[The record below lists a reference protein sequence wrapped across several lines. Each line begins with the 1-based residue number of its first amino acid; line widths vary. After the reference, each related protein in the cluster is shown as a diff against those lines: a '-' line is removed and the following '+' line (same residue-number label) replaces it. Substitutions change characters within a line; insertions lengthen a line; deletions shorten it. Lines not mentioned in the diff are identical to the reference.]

1 MDTHRRHESGVRREA
16 GQKVEPV
23 PPLEGRAKRAGDP
36 VIPADPG
43 GRLQVLSTEHWSLLT
58 TRSLAYSESFSRVEM
73 FLALLTG
80 AVVALALLA
89 QVDRYHEVFTLA
101 AVLLLSVVLFAGLAT
116 VGRLTTLNQEDL
128 RCVLGMN
135 RLRRAYLDLYP
146 ELEAYFLA
154 GSHDDLQGVMLTMN
168 MDMAPGRW
176 RPADA
181 LHGLQTLPAML
192 GTIVAAVAGV
202 LSGLVASRLGAGG
215 LPAVALACGV
225 FSGCA
230 ALLWLLTRRSFDAL
244 AARLPAR
251 FPSEEPAAR
260 GHPSTR
266 TG

>member
-1 MDTHRRHESGVRREA
+1 MATHAGGEPGRGREA
-16 GQKVEPV
+16 VDHAAPSS
-23 PPLEGRAKRAGDP
+23 PLDGGPSRAGGTA
-36 VIPADPG
+36 IPGDPG

-73 FLALLTG
+73 FLALLMG

-89 QVDRYHEVFTLA
+89 QVDRHHEVFTLA

-128 RCVLGMN
+128 RCVIGMN

-146 ELEAYFLA
+146 ELESYFLT

-192 GTIVAAVAGV
+192 GMIVAVVGGV
-202 LSGLVASRLGAGG
+202 LSGLVATWFGANW
-215 LPAVALACGV
+215 LLAVAFACGV
-225 FSGCA
+225 FTGSA
-230 ALLWLLTRRSFDAL
+230 VLLWLLTRRSFDAL
-244 AARLPAR
+244 AAQLPSR
-251 FPSEEPAAR
+251 FPSAPTPADR
-260 GHPSTR
+260 QQTPP
-266 TG
+266 

>member
-1 MDTHRRHESGVRREA
+1 MDIRTGRESGVGRET
-16 GQKVEPV
+16 GRQVEPV
-23 PPLEGRAKRAGDP
+23 PPLEGGASHAWA
-36 VIPADPG
+36 PAIQAEPG

-58 TRSLAYSESFSRVEM
+58 TRSLAYSESFSRVEL

-89 QVDRYHEVFTLA
+89 QVDRHHEVFTLA
-101 AVLLLSVVLFAGLAT
+101 AVLLLSIVLFAGLAT
-116 VGRLTTLNQEDL
+116 VGRLTTLNQEDV

-146 ELEAYFLA
+146 ELEPYFLA

-168 MDMAPGRW
+168 MDMAPGRR

-192 GTIVAAVAGV
+192 GTIVAVVAGV
-202 LSGLVASRLGAGG
+202 LSGLVAAWLGAGW
-215 LPAVALACGV
+215 LPAVAVACGV

-230 ALLWLLTRRSFDAL
+230 VLLWLLTRRSFDLL

-251 FPSEEPAAR
+251 FPSEESAAR
-260 GHPSTR
+260 PPTSTK